1 MEVDEIVANGP
12 GLDPSP
18 EFTQSACAV
27 AVEYYYPSKIGKLC
41 VA

>member
-12 GLDPSP
+12 GLDPFP

-27 AVEYYYPSKIGKLC
+27 AVEYYYPSTIGRHC